1 VLKFET
7 PRTCMAL
14 ATALFCAVSA
24 DAAPAADRCIVGEA
38 VFGCR
43 SEAEVAQITSYR
55 GDADALRQIIV
66 DNLIS
71 GDCRMFE
78 PGEPVYMTGVA
89 RDGGRSA
96 VRRPGDAQS
105 YWMPASWSRP
115 VTECSAYSTSRSL
128 REKLGLAAT
137 SQAVAPEENAEQT
150 LSRPTALRSAAP
162 ECAIKPVMTNA
173 EIAICRNM
181 NR

>member
-1 VLKFET
+1 MSRFKVS
-7 PRTCMAL
+7 RACIAL
-14 ATALFCAVSA
+14 STALFCAVSA

-43 SEAEVAQITSYR
+43 TEAEVAHITLYR
-55 GDADALRQIIV
+55 GDAQALHQIIV
-66 DNLIS
+66 DDLAS
-71 GDCRMFE
+71 GVCMTFQ
-78 PGEPVYMTGVA
+78 PGEPVYTTSITH
-89 RDGGRSA
+89 DGGRSA
-96 VRRPGDAQS
+96 VHRAGDAQS

-115 VTECSAYSTSRSL
+115 SKECSAYSTSRSL

-137 SQAVAPEENAEQT
+137 SQAVAPEPDTEQT

-162 ECAIKPVMTNA
+162 ECAIKPVMSNA
-173 EIAICRNM
+173 EIALCRKL